1 RTDCYNYW
9 HYKGNSSN
17 GKDAMK
23 IIYLPVKEQMS
34 SELNK
39 ADHTHY
45 EIPSPVSYKRTAA
58 HEMGHAL
65 GLDDAYPYEG
75 ENVEISRIS
84 ENLNSQNL
92 IMKKSSECKKVNSI
106 EIVMLLYAKSQNFKK
121 SDISWQSY
129 KNYSIYDYKDNKGI
143 SYYDAGKKS
152 QAIRK
157 EKVK

>member
-1 RTDCYNYW
+1 MKSRTDCYNYS
-9 HYKGNSSN
+9 HYKGNSYD

-75 ENVEISRIS
+75 ENVEIIRIS
-84 ENLNSQNL
+84 QELDEQDL
-92 IMKKSSECKKVNSI
+92 IMWKSRECKK
-106 EIVMLLYAKSQNFKK
+106 
-121 SDISWQSY
+121 
-129 KNYSIYDYKDNKGI
+129 
-143 SYYDAGKKS
+143 
-152 QAIRK
+152 
-157 EKVK
+157 